1 MAFGCA
7 VPRWHVLQVMTWRPA
22 KFVLL
27 MEFTINIILRAVCFS
42 AFSSAYRAQSE
53 ALSSMWQSVQFNPV
67 DAEKKPIVP
76 MN

>member
-1 MAFGCA
+1 MRTAAMA
-7 VPRWHVLQVMTWRPA
+7 VLQVTTWRPA

-27 MEFTINIILRAVCFS
+27 MELTISIILRAICFS
-42 AFSSAYRAQSE
+42 ALSSAYRAHSP
-53 ALSSMWQSVQFNPV
+53 ALPSTWQSVQFNPV

>member
-1 MAFGCA
+1 MA
-7 VPRWHVLQVMTWRPA
+7 VLQVTTWRPA

-27 MEFTINIILRAVCFS
+27 MELTISIILRAICFS
-42 AFSSAYRAQSE
+42 AFSSAYRAQSA
-53 ALSSMWQSVQFNPV
+53 ALSSTWQSVQFNPV